1 MDSRRHAVATGVP
14 NELILDNLKKLSAI
28 PGFECVI
35 RIPLIPGFN
44 DDEKNVKLTAEFVAG
59 LNIKKLDLLPFNDLP
74 SGKYK
79 TLGIDWKYKT
89 KEKQKEEKLEKLKD
103 IVEGFGITS
112 TIGGLW

>member
-1 MDSRRHAVATGVP
+1 
-14 NELILDNLKKLSAI
+14 
-28 PGFECVI
+28 VI

-44 DDEKNVKLTAEFVAG
+44 DDVNNVKLTAEFVAG

-79 TLGIDWKYKT
+79 TLGIDWTYKT
-89 KEKQKEEKLEKLKD
+89 IKKQKEEKLEKLKA
-103 IVEGFGITS
+103 IVDSFNIKS